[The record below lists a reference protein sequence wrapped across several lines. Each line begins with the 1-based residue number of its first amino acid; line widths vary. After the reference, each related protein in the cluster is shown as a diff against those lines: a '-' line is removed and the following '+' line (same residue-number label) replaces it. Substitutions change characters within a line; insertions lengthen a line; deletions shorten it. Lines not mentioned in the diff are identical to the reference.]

1 MSKTADLV
9 LREVD
14 AGVAVI
20 SFNRPHKHNAIN
32 DAMSAEWRAAV
43 GWAIEAPDIR
53 CILLRG
59 EGPSF
64 SSGRDT
70 NELGRRAQGE
80 SDHEFVKAAQDFG
93 LRLLDCPKPVV
104 AALRGHVVGGA
115 LEAALRADIRIAA
128 ADILMRLPE
137 IRFGLVP
144 DTGGTQLVTMLAGP
158 ARAKQMIM
166 TGEPIAA
173 GTALAWGLVNE
184 VVAPDRLDGRAREL
198 AVALAAGPPL
208 ALRLAKQLID
218 QLWTDGVRRGTRAEL
233 AAQAVLFASPDHAE
247 AKKAAAEGRDP
258 TFEGR

>member
-1 MSKTADLV
+1 MSDLV
-9 LREVD
+9 LRELD
-14 AGVAVI
+14 DGVAVI

-43 GWAIEAPDIR
+43 GWAIDAPEVR

-64 SSGRDT
+64 SSGRDVT
-70 NELGRRAQGE
+70 ELGQRAKGE
-80 SDHEFVKAAQDFG
+80 TDHEFVKAAQDFG

-128 ADILMRLPE
+128 PDTVMRLPE
-137 IRFGLVP
+137 IGFGLVP

-166 TGEPIAA
+166 TGEPVAA
-173 GTALAWGLVNE
+173 DTALAWGLVNE
-184 VVAPDRLDGRAREL
+184 VVEPERVDGRAREL
-198 AVALAAGPPL
+198 ARALAAGPPL
-208 ALRLAKQLID
+208 ALRFAKQLVD
-218 QLWTDGVRRGTRAEL
+218 QMWADGVRRGTRAEL
-233 AAQAVLFASPDHAE
+233 AAQTVLFASPDHAE
-247 AKKAAAEGRDP
+247 AERAAAEGRP
-258 TFEGR
+258 PRFEGS